1 MAPLE
6 PWQSWAAFGV
16 IIAPLAIYYGVP
28 SIQKQL
34 QGGGSSSSN
43 ASKRRASQGRGSGTE
58 ARSGSGKDK
67 KKGKAKTGGRINDD
81 DAVEASS
88 SFKSAKENKEPK
100 SRKGGNKSNHAAQSS
115 AVDTTPAQGN
125 MANDMEEDID
135 NREFAKQMSG
145 LKTGTSLTKT
155 DNSKN
160 KSKKQGKQAEL
171 PLNSFNALPVNGAST
186 SKDLSIAS
194 STTGADADDDLSPA
208 TSPPVGAAQTATSG
222 DISDMLEAPA
232 KGHSVLRLT
241 GTEKEKPQ
249 AKVQKSAQQPETKK
263 QRQQRR
269 KNEEKKEAR
278 EQAERERKALLEK
291 QRRTAREAEGRPAKN
306 GVGSAPTTNAWNQS
320 SSTNNLTSS
329 TLPSSTNTMA
339 PIEQTRAQEFAQAEA
354 EEAKYACF
362 AGGLLD
368 TFDNGSK
375 PVANGQAKDDSE
387 DNSELYREREEDFY
401 DARKYF
407 QEHLLPRELNEPDDS
422 GWKIVDKSGKAK
434 KKANAGNDKDGDR
447 KPSGVG
453 LSTSDTD
460 DKTVTPKDTAPKAT
474 TSKSQL
480 EDDPPKPKKLTRHD
494 IDHSVWTRDNIHL
507 HPAYEPENPYALT
520 GHPMDSDWD
529 P

>member
-16 IIAPLAIYYGVP
+16 MVAPLAIYYGVP

-43 ASKRRASQGRGSGTE
+43 MSKRRASQGRGSGTE
-58 ARSGSGKDK
+58 ARSGSSKDK
-67 KKGKAKTGGRINDD
+67 RKGKAKMTGRFDDD

-88 SFKSAKENKEPK
+88 SFKSANENKEPK
-100 SRKGGNKSNHAAQSS
+100 NRKGGNKQNHAAQSS
-115 AVDTTPAQGN
+115 AVDVTPAQGKT
-125 MANDMEEDID
+125 ADAEEEDID

-145 LKTGTSLTKT
+145 LKTGTSLAKT

-160 KSKKQGKQAEL
+160 KSKKQGKRAEL

-186 SKDLSIAS
+186 SKDLSNAS
-194 STTGADADDDLSPA
+194 SITGADADDDLSPA
-208 TSPPVGAAQTATSG
+208 TSPPIGAAQTATSG

-232 KGHSVLRLT
+232 KGHSILRLT

-291 QRRTAREAEGRPAKN
+291 QLRTAREAEGRPAKN
-306 GVGSAPTTNAWNQS
+306 GVGSAPTTNAWNQP

-329 TLPSSTNTMA
+329 TLPSATNTMA
-339 PIEQTRAQEFAQAEA
+339 SNDKAPASKAED
-354 EEAKYACF
+354 AKYAHF
-362 AGGLLD
+362 QGGLLD
-368 TFDNGSK
+368 TFDKSSK
-375 PVANGQAKDDSE
+375 PVANAHAKDISE
-387 DNSELYREREEDFY
+387 DESELHREREEEFY
-401 DARKYF
+401 RTREYYRDN
-407 QEHLLPRELNEPDDS
+407 LLRREDDDVDDS
-422 GWKIVDKSGKAK
+422 GWKVVEKGGKAK
-434 KKANAGNDKDGDR
+434 KKGNAANGKDDDR
-447 KPSGVG
+447 KISDAG
-453 LSTSDTD
+453 LSMSGTD
-460 DKTVTPKDTAPKAT
+460 ENTVTPNDTAPKAIS
-474 TSKSQL
+474 SKSQT

-494 IDHSVWTRDNIHL
+494 IDHSVWNRDNIHL